1 VDAIVGLDGRRVL
14 AVVPLVDGTELIF
27 DGDYNGNLVTVDSD
41 GSFHIGSANIEAL
54 AEHDPI
60 YAGIWDRLNG
70 NVTDLTVVH
79 GWRSPKPRRRWRR
92 PASPYSRRIR
102 ADALPLS
109 QRTPLTAHPPARD
122 AVRRRAAPLTNRR
135 AAARIGARLTLR
147 R

>member
-70 NVTDLTVVH
+70 NVTDLTVVSDGAH
-79 GWRSPKPRRRWRR
+79 RSREGAGDAQP
-92 PASPYSRRIR
+92 RRIR
-102 ADALPLS
+102 
-109 QRTPLTAHPPARD
+109 
-122 AVRRRAAPLTNRR
+122 
-135 AAARIGARLTLR
+135 GG
-147 R
+147 